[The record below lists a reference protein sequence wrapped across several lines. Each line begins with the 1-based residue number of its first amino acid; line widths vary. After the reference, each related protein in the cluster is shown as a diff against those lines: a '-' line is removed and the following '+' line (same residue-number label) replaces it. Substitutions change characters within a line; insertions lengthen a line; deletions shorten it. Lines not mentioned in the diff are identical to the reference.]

1 MAVAGLVLGIVAIV
15 LSFIPCVN
23 LFGFLPA
30 VLGLIFSIIG
40 LSKSKKTGE
49 GKGMSVAGLIC
60 SILALVWIP
69 IYYFIFLAAAGATV
83 GGFEEAMRKGLEEA
97 AKAASKTPAVK

>member
-40 LSKSKKTGE
+40 LSKAKKTGE

-69 IYYFIFLAAAGATV
+69 IYVFIFLAAAGGAV
-83 GGFEEAMRKGLEEA
+83 GGFEEAMKKAVEEA
-97 AKAASKTPAVK
+97 AKAASNTPAPK